1 MVEAMRRSPC
11 ATCKHGMK
19 SKHKA
24 RCASCERRLAY
35 VDSLEQGPECRNDP
49 AYQMAYSTPPM
60 FRSQLRTNPI
70 STWDLSF

>member
-1 MVEAMRRSPC
+1 MTRSPC
-11 ATCKHGMK
+11 ATCKHGHK

-24 RCASCERRLAY
+24 RCGACERRIAY
-35 VDSLEQGPECRNDP
+35 VDSLEAGPECRNDP
-49 AYQMAYSTPPM
+49 AYQMAYTTPPM